1 MFGILGPLQ
10 YSAGDHR
17 QAKKQSTPTDKF
29 AGALDA
35 LFASQRERLPDE
47 AAQNDAQKEKDTAA
61 KKKEEEEAQQAKEA
75 AAQKEA
81 AEKAAKE
88 KKALEAKQ
96 AMDADAK
103 NRENTAQLKRLIEDM
118 SGQAGAAGSDPKRFR
133 ANDEQ
138 IIKTLSVSNCSV
150 VLVGKKLALK
160 NPADTNKK
168 VATDT
173 VLAAWS
179 SGSSLVASGSS
190 PEFETGFEYKMSF
203 QTNVVEAATKKRM
216 RLDKLIQERGWTTG
230 EIFGYEPF
238 PAGSAPKTLT
248 KKKTTPYV
256 WMYKGEDRKLVVSVL
271 EAARNTTTT
280 QLLWQV
286 QFNTKKQRI
295 EPTGLAVVLS
305 KATQV
310 PGGGQLEL
318 S

>member
-118 SGQAGAAGSDPKRFR
+118 SGQAGAAGSDPKRLR

-150 VLVGKKLALK
+150 VLVGKKLVLK

-216 RLDKLIQERGWTTG
+216 RLDKLIQERGWATG
-230 EIFGYEPF
+230 EIFVYEIFGYE
-238 PAGSAPKTLT
+238 SYVT
-248 KKKTTPYV
+248 KKKNTPYV
-256 WMYKGEDRKLVVSVL
+256 WMYTGEDRKLVVSVL